1 MADSHAV
8 ICSAVGG
15 RPRTGGNTAES
26 CRAVEDFAAAGFA
39 ADGDAP
45 SHDLAAAVRAA
56 QCGDEAAFRVLYR
69 DLQPRLLRY
78 LVALVDEDADD
89 VAAEAWLHIARDLGN
104 FRGDTRRF
112 RAWVTTIARH
122 RAIDHLRREDRR
134 PPAGLLIED
143 LHDLAGPH
151 DTARSAL
158 DRVAADDTVSLI
170 AALPPGQA
178 EAVLLRVVLGLDA
191 AQAARVLGKRPGAV
205 RTATHRGL
213 RTLAQHLQ
221 RPGGAR

>member
-1 MADSHAV
+1 MADSNAA
-8 ICSAVGG
+8 ICCYVGI
-15 RPRTGGNTAES
+15 RLRAGGNTAE
-26 CRAVEDFAAAGFA
+26 CPRTAEHFAVDGAATS
-39 ADGDAP
+39 D
-45 SHDLAAAVRAA
+45 DLAPVVRAA

-69 DLQPRLLRY
+69 DVQPRLLRY
-78 LVALVDEDADD
+78 LTALVDEDADD

-112 RAWVTTIARH
+112 RSWVTTIARH

-134 PPAGLLIED
+134 PPAGLRIDD
-143 LHDLAGPH
+143 LREMAGPH
-151 DTARSAL
+151 DTARTAL

-191 AQAARVLGKRPGAV
+191 AQTARVLGKRPGAV

-213 RTLAQHLQ
+213 RTLAQHFEGRSGQ
-221 RPGGAR
+221 NSGRR